1 MEKLTLEDALM
12 IENVIEKINEIID
25 RLDAIDK
32 RIDAHWKFHRFLNE
46 RIEKLEGCSNSN
58 IEEGRRVVGPT
69 KYVRSNRM

>member
-46 RIEKLEGCSNSN
+46 RIEKLEG
-58 IEEGRRVVGPT
+58 VVTAISKKG
-69 KYVRSNRM
+69 VE